1 MVRTINRFDAAVN
14 MIPKE
19 GWVVLHVDVED
30 DPFYIHYDT
39 EDELKKDLNLYKHP
53 VYKRAYVEPINIVNQ
68 WGDSADISIKG
79 GTQEVYLN
87 PRCLHLFRNGV
98 KRRIVIEE

>member
-1 MVRTINRFDAAVN
+1 MVKTINRFDEAVN

-39 EDELKKDLNLYKHP
+39 EEEYNKDFHAFEHPLYKC
-53 VYKRAYVEPINIVNQ
+53 AFLEPHNIVNQ
-68 WGDSADISIKG
+68 WGESADISIKG

-87 PRCLHLFRNGV
+87 PKCLHLFINGV
-98 KRRIVIEE
+98 RQRIV

>member
-1 MVRTINRFDAAVN
+1 MVKTINRFDAAVN
-14 MIPKE
+14 MIPKK

-39 EDELKKDLNLYKHP
+39 EEEFNEDFNLYIHP
-53 VYKRAYVEPINIVNQ
+53 LYKSAHVEPINIIKE
-68 WGDSADISIKG
+68 WGESADISIKR

-87 PRCLHLFRNGV
+87 PRCLHAFKDGV
-98 KRRIVIEE
+98 KRRIV